1 MRIKILFYILL
12 SVVFSANVF
21 AHGLMESP
29 ASRNWIC
36 GATTK
41 PDQVT
46 NGTAQTPICGEAFA
60 VNSIAG
66 YSFMSVLTHDLG
78 RSVVSPLPA
87 NVCSFGSETW
97 AGAVT
102 PWDAPIDWPT
112 VPMSSGLQTITWNI
126 SWGPHFDDTAE
137 FRYWITKPDFQF
149 SKTKALSW
157 SDFEDTPFCVLNYE
171 DSTPTANPNVI
182 SDKAAQKF
190 QTKCTVPAR
199 SGHHVIYGE
208 WGRKPPTYERF
219 HGCIDGAFGGVVNPD
234 PVVAKITATPSSTSV
249 TGATTITFS
258 GTGSQGSN
266 LTYQWTV
273 DSVNPSLYSLSS
285 ATAASTTLSLQN
297 PQAQTSFT
305 VRLTVSN
312 GSTSSNTALT
322 FTHSPTVAS
331 NWQDFGA
338 LTASARTL
346 NVGDK
351 VSVRM
356 VNSAGVDVYFPATP
370 VVITATTTAD
380 SAWPYALAQQ
390 INGAAGDVQ
399 VGVLGSTDAVI
410 AAQTATTNRIY
421 ARKTTSYV
429 SAYLQVVDTS
439 SSSSVASGSST
450 SSVTSSSVN
459 SSASSVSGQQCNWYG
474 TLYPLCATTAS
485 GWGWE
490 NNKNCIAAS
499 TCAAQPAPYGIVGAA
514 SSSGMKSSSS
524 SLATSSASSVKTSS
538 SSSVASS
545 VKTSSSSSVASSSKS
560 LSSSSKSSVSS
571 FRSSTSSS
579 IASSAVSSA
588 ASSIAG
594 GNCTY
599 VISNEWN
606 NGFTGAIRIKNN
618 RTTAINGWSVN
629 WSYSDGSVITSSW
642 NANLTGTN
650 PYSATAISWNSVIQ
664 PGQTVEFGFQGTKT
678 VATAAVPVVTGS
690 ACN

>member
-1 MRIKILFYILL
+1 MRIKYLLYFLFSLL
-12 SVVFSANVF
+12 FSANVF

-60 VNSIAG
+60 VNNIAG
-66 YSFMSVLTHDLG
+66 YSFMSVLTHTQG
-78 RSVVSPLPA
+78 RSVVTPLPA

-102 PWDAPIDWPT
+102 PWDMPIDWPT
-112 VPMSSGLQTITWNI
+112 VPMSSGAQTITWNI

-137 FRYWITKPDFQF
+137 FRYWITKSDFQF

-190 QTKCTVPAR
+190 RTTCTVPAR

-219 HGCIDGAFGGVVNPD
+219 HGCIDAAFGGVVNPD
-234 PVVAKITATPSSTSV
+234 PVVAQISATPSATTV
-249 TGATTITFS
+249 TGATTIVFS
-258 GTGSQGSN
+258 GSGSQGTN
-266 LTYQWTV
+266 LSYQWSV
-273 DSVNPSLYSLSS
+273 DSVNSSLYSLSS
-285 ATAASTTLSLQN
+285 TTTASTTLSLQN
-297 PQAQTSFT
+297 PQAQTTFT

-312 GSTSSNTALT
+312 GSTSSTT
-322 FTHSPTVAS
+322 SMVFTHSPSVAS
-331 NWQDFGA
+331 NWQDFGV
-338 LTASARTL
+338 LIASARTL

-356 VNSAGVDVYFPATP
+356 VNGAGVDIYFPATP
-370 VVITATTTAD
+370 VVITSTTASE

-399 VGVLGSTDAVI
+399 VGVLGTTDNVI
-410 AAQTATTNRIY
+410 AAQSATTNRIY
-421 ARKTTSYV
+421 ARRPTTYV
-429 SAYLQVVDTS
+429 SAYLQITGAA
-439 SSSSVASGSST
+439 SSSSVASSSVSSST
-450 SSVTSSSVN
+450 SS
-459 SSASSVSGQQCNWYG
+459 ASGQQCNWYG

-490 NNKNCIAAS
+490 NNKNCIAAV

-514 SSSGMKSSSS
+514 SSSSVKSSSS
-524 SLATSSASSVKTSS
+524 SAVATSASSSKSSASSSIASSSKSSATSSVASSSKSSSSSVKSSS

-545 VKTSSSSSVASSSKS
+545 VA
-560 LSSSSKSSVSS
+560 
-571 FRSSTSSS
+571 
-579 IASSAVSSA
+579 SSA
-588 ASSIAG
+588 ASSTAA

-599 VISNEWN
+599 VVTNQWN

-618 RTTAINGWSVN
+618 RTTAIEGWTVN
-629 WSYSDGSVITSSW
+629 WAYSDGSLINSSW
-642 NANLTGTN
+642 NATLSGTN
-650 PYSATAISWNSVIQ
+650 PYSATNISWNGSIQ
-664 PGQTVEFGFQGTKT
+664 PGQVVEFGFQGTKT
-678 VATAAVPVVTGS
+678 AAAASVPVVTGN

>member
-1 MRIKILFYILL
+1 MRIKYLFYILL
-12 SVVFSANVF
+12 SLLFSLNVS

-46 NGTAQTPICGEAFA
+46 NGNAQTPICGEAFA
-60 VNSIAG
+60 VNEIAG
-66 YSFMSVLTHDLG
+66 YSFMSVLTHAQG
-78 RSVVSPLPA
+78 RSVVTPLPA

-102 PWDAPIDWPT
+102 PWDMPIDWPT
-112 VPMSSGLQTITWNI
+112 NPMSSGLQTITWNI

-137 FRYWITKPDFQF
+137 FRYWITKSDFQF

-157 SDFEDTPFCVLNYE
+157 TDFETTPFCVLNYE

-190 QTKCTVPAR
+190 HTKCTVPAR

-219 HGCIDGAFGGVVNPD
+219 HGCIDAAFGGVVNPD
-234 PVVAKITATPSSTSV
+234 PVLAQVTATPASTSV

-258 GTGSQGSN
+258 GAGSQGTN
-266 LTYQWTV
+266 LTYQWAV

-285 ATAASTTLSLQN
+285 TTAASTTLSLQN

-312 GSTSSNTALT
+312 GSTTSNTALT
-322 FTHSPTVAS
+322 FTHSPAVAS
-331 NWQDFGA
+331 NWQDFGV

-346 NVGDK
+346 HVGDK

-356 VNSAGVDVYFPATP
+356 VNSAGVDVYFPASP
-370 VVITATTTAD
+370 VVITAATTAE

-399 VGVLGSTDAVI
+399 VGVLGTTDNVI
-410 AAQTATTNRIY
+410 AAQSATTNRVY
-421 ARKTTSYV
+421 ARKSTSYV
-429 SAYLQVVDTS
+429 SAYLQVAGAS
-439 SSSSVASGSST
+439 SSSSTASSN
-450 SSVTSSSVN
+450 SSSN

-474 TLYPLCATTAS
+474 TLYPLCVTTAS

-490 NNKNCIAAS
+490 NNKNCIAAT

-514 SSSGMKSSSS
+514 SSSSVKSSSS
-524 SLATSSASSVKTSS
+524 SVVGTSASSVKTSS
-538 SSSVASS
+538 STSIASS
-545 VKTSSSSSVASSSKS
+545 SIASSSKS
-560 LSSSSKSSVSS
+560 SSSSSK
-571 FRSSTSSS
+571 SSTSSS
-579 IASSAVSSA
+579 IASSVASSVASSA
-588 ASSIAG
+588 AA

-599 VISNEWN
+599 VVSNQWN
-606 NGFTGAIRIKNN
+606 NGFTGVIRIKNN
-618 RTTAINGWSVN
+618 RTTAINGWTVN

-642 NANLTGTN
+642 NATLTGTN
-650 PYSATAISWNSVIQ
+650 PYAATAISWNAVIQ

-678 VATAAVPVVTGS
+678 AATAAVPVVTGS